1 MNAAGKT
8 TSEGGPEPGRDL
20 VQAPNASDTSRLETF
35 ADAVI
40 AIAITLLILEIPV
53 PHVAEDESLVRALG
67 EQWPSYAGYLVSFLT
82 IGIIW
87 VNHHH
92 MFTLIVRSTHN
103 FLVLNVIFLM
113 TIATIPWPTGLVAE
127 YVRDEANRSAAVLV
141 YGGTMTA
148 VAVMFNVVW
157 RYAAGKRHLLR
168 DDVDPVSVERVTR
181 SYVLGPIV
189 YGTATLLA
197 PWNPWASLAIFAL
210 LALYYTLP
218 STGPRVR
225 LVRAR

>member
-1 MNAAGKT
+1 MSDSRDTAGQ
-8 TSEGGPEPGRDL
+8 GRDL
-20 VQAPNASDTSRLETF
+20 IDAPNASDTSRLETF

-40 AIAITLLILEIPV
+40 AIAITLLILEIDV
-53 PHVAEDESLVRALG
+53 PHVEPGASLGRALG

-82 IGIIW
+82 IGVIW

-92 MFTLIVRSTHN
+92 MFTLIERSTHN
-103 FLVLNVIFLM
+103 FLVLNVVFLM
-113 TIATIPWPTGLVAE
+113 TIAAIPWPTALLAE
-127 YVRDEANRSAAVLV
+127 YVRDEGWNRVVATLV

-148 VAVMFNVVW
+148 VAIMFNVVW

-168 DDVDPVSVERVTR
+168 DDVDMVSVERVTR
-181 SYVLGPIV
+181 SYVLGPVV

-197 PWNPWASLAIFAL
+197 LWNPWVSLVIFAL

-218 STGPRVR
+218 SSGPRVR
-225 LVRAR
+225 LVRSR